1 MVDQSVGIE
10 RLRALKT
17 RALKTKK
24 SWIVGSGVVIL
35 GLGISVLG
43 GVSGRFSLSPSPLA
57 VNLISLRDTPD
68 LDAFPTVV
76 SSERLCLTSTLPRT
90 ADPGLTVAP
99 PFFRSGGLQ
108 TLAVHI
114 NPQTIGQL
122 AVMPWPTINPQAT
135 QARVPI
141 LMYHDVL
148 TKPQVFFDLVPEQF
162 EAQLQN
168 LKDNGFTGIS
178 LDQLVH
184 HLRTGAPLPEK
195 PVVLSF
201 DDGYAGHYE
210 HVFPLLKKYQMPAV
224 FFVFPGKMDG
234 EIVGRS
240 TLTWD
245 QVKEMAADPLITIGS
260 HSVTHPPDLREFSD
274 ADLAYELTE
283 SKRRLEEGLGQPV
296 HYFSYPAGHY
306 DERVADAV
314 AEAGYLA
321 AFTMRETNEQF
332 AGASASLLSI
342 ERFGQST
349 LPTLISQAW
358 GGDADAGD
366 AVTVNPPVAQAPPR
380 QIATATS
387 QGFDF
392 LAPVE
397 RQTYEVADHSLTL
410 IQGGRPV
417 TIHADSRY
425 QVPEILAGTNAVGA
439 VDGGFF
445 SLEYL
450 DSNVMI
456 GPVLS
461 QSSRQFV
468 PGNPSENPRL
478 NGRPLVLIAPNQV
491 TFVPFEAKQHNTL
504 AGLYR
509 TLPGVTDAFVGA
521 AWLVK
526 DGLAQPPSSFGSLF
540 DFEVQRHR
548 AFWGIHEN
556 GQPVVGVSHT
566 MVDSVELG
574 QLLQQAGLREAVMLD
589 SGASTSLTYEGESLV
604 GYTPRPVPHVVAL
617 IPPEANDGSA
627 CPLVIDSPASP
638 DSVDN

>member
-1 MVDQSVGIE
+1 M
-10 RLRALKT
+10 
-17 RALKTKK
+17 
-24 SWIVGSGVVIL
+24 
-35 GLGISVLG
+35 LGIALPVLG
-43 GVSGRFSLSPSPLA
+43 AFNTKLAADPLA
-57 VNLISLRDTPD
+57 FSANLVSLRNAPG
-68 LDAFPTVV
+68 LDAFPTVA
-76 SSERLCLTSTLPRT
+76 SSEHLCLPT
-90 ADPGLTVAP
+90 AIP
-99 PFFRSGGLQ
+99 PSQANHASENLFQSGGF
-108 TLAVHI
+108 
-114 NPQTIGQL
+114 QTIAAQISPGQVSQW
-122 AVMPWPTINPQAT
+122 AMAPWPEIHPQAT

-148 TKPQVFFDLVPEQF
+148 SDPEVFFDLVPEQF
-162 EAQLQN
+162 EAHLQT
-168 LKDNGFTGIS
+168 LQENGFTAIS
-178 LDQLVH
+178 LDQLTQ

-210 HVFPLLKKYQMPAV
+210 HVYPLLKKYQMPAV
-224 FFVFPGKMDG
+224 FFVFPGKVDG

-245 QVKEMAADPLITIGS
+245 QIKEMAADPLITIGS
-260 HSVTHPPDLREFSD
+260 HSVTHPPDLREFGD
-274 ADLAYELTE
+274 ADLAYEMTE
-283 SKRRLEEGLGQPV
+283 SKRRLEEMLGQPV

-306 DERVADAV
+306 DERVAQAA

-321 AFTMRETNEQF
+321 AFTMRQTNEQF
-332 AGASASLLSI
+332 AGASGSLLSI
-342 ERFGQST
+342 ERFGQSA
-349 LPTLISQAW
+349 LPALLDQAW
-358 GGDADAGD
+358 GGAADPGATVSSPDAPTLSRPL
-366 AVTVNPPVAQAPPR
+366 AVASPGT
-380 QIATATS
+380 

-397 RQTYEVADHSLTL
+397 KQDYESADHRLTL
-410 IQGGRPV
+410 ISGGRPV

-468 PGNPSENPRL
+468 PGNASENPRL
-478 NGRPLVLIAPNQV
+478 NGRPLVLIAPDQV
-491 TFVPFEAKQHNTL
+491 KFVPFDAAQHNTL
-504 AGLYR
+504 AGLSH

-526 DGLAQPPSSFGSLF
+526 DGEPQPPSSFGTLF
-540 DFEVQRHR
+540 DFDAKRHR
-548 AFWGIHEN
+548 AFWGIHQN

-566 MVDSVELG
+566 MVDSIELG
-574 QLLQQAGLREAVMLD
+574 QLLHQAGLREAVMLD
-589 SGASTSLTYEGESLV
+589 SGASTSLAYQGESLV
-604 GYTPRPVPHVVAL
+604 GYIPRPVPHVVAL
-617 IPPEANDGSA
+617 IPPEANDGSP
-627 CPLVIDSPASP
+627 CPLLVEGRSSTDVAR
-638 DSVDN
+638 N